1 MADDKKKGAKAY
13 ETFYYIAMT
22 IAVAAF
28 AFFGYMKLSDTE
40 IFIFD
45 RLIGCYTIC
54 FTVVLV
60 FTVIRIITMYR
71 KKNKIDYQTG
81 LMIASGVVAATCFIN
96 SFAEDCAK
104 SKTKDVLVVN
114 EATNVFLCERIEDN
128 GHTKIDVYRV
138 RDRMAKKIGEIDER
152 PFSTRCV
159 AEDTY
164 EYVVSD
170 NGDIITITCEYGKY
184 YDEKVALKPEY
195 DKGYLT
201 FSFALD

>member
-22 IAVAAF
+22 LAVAAF

-104 SKTKDVLVVN
+104 SKTKEIVEIN
-114 EATNVFLCERIEDN
+114 ETTNVFLCERIEDN

-138 RDRMAKKIGEIDER
+138 RDRMAKKIGEIDEK

-159 AEDTY
+159 SEGTFKC
-164 EYVVSD
+164 ETSD
-170 NGDIITITCEYGKY
+170 NGDIITITCNYGEY
-184 YDEKVALKPEY
+184 YDERVMLKPEY

-201 FSFALD
+201 YSFALN